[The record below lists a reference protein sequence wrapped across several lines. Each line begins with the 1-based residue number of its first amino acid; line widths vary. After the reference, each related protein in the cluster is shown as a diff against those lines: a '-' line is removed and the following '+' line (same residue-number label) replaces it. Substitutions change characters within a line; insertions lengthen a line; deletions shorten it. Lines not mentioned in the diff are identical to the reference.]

1 MKIVEMS
8 NQLCIEND
16 DKLKKME
23 DGIIQSQESNK
34 MFLDD
39 LELSGTILSQFLLTL
54 LDIKQDARSSFDR
67 SNKLYKL

>member
-39 LELSGTILSQFLLTL
+39 LELSGTARIC
-54 LDIKQDARSSFDR
+54 LD
-67 SNKLYKL
+67 

>member
-39 LELSGTILSQFLLTL
+39 LELSGTARIWFRLSSTCQLNWNLSVGFVWT
-54 LDIKQDARSSFDR
+54 
-67 SNKLYKL
+67 NN